1 MATLLSPSVRVLVK
15 CTQMNECGLR
25 SDAVQVEKKAR
36 AELQTMVSWSVL
48 QREGARKGRTRRADK
63 ACDTPRID

>member
-15 CTQMNECGLR
+15 CTQMTECGLR

-36 AELQTMVSWSVL
+36 AELQTMVSWRVL
-48 QREGARKGRTRRADK
+48 QREGARTRRADK

>member
-36 AELQTMVSWSVL
+36 AELQTMVSWRVL
-48 QREGARKGRTRRADK
+48 QR
-63 ACDTPRID
+63 